1 MMKAGLLQLPL
12 VCFPPLHLL
21 LAKYLEKQKLCVCAM
36 QPSHG
41 GDSDSQWLRWPAGST
56 WLGTTHLD
64 GLKGR
69 QGVATWHRLC
79 PRTRGHR
86 LGDLANPFSSCTSE
100 EPWQWDRQ
108 AASSLTL
115 QVTRQRWPDGHHLPQ
130 APGEATTRWR
140 LGSRR

>member
-12 VCFPPLHLL
+12 VCFPPTRLL
-21 LAKYLEKQKLCVCAM
+21 LPKYSEKQNLCVCAM

-69 QGVATWHRLC
+69 QGQPRDTGSALAHVATAWETWQILFHPA
-79 PRTRGHR
+79 PRKSP
-86 LGDLANPFSSCTSE
+86 DSE
-100 EPWQWDRQ
+100 TDR
-108 AASSLTL
+108 
-115 QVTRQRWPDGHHLPQ
+115 
-130 APGEATTRWR
+130 
-140 LGSRR
+140 